1 MTTQNSQDKTKE
13 MSHEDKIEALRRTN
27 IFSSISEAELAS
39 LCDILVLNYFKKG
52 DRIFSEGSKGEHMF
66 IVISGKVNISRDLR
80 VLSRE
85 MNILLSNSD
94 FFGEMAILDDYP
106 RSANATMH
114 EDGLLLSIGKSEF
127 RELLKRSPEFAIHIM
142 STLAKRLR
150 KANEDIAQLALE
162 TI

>member
-1 MTTQNSQDKTKE
+1 VTTHDGLNEIKE
-13 MSHEDKIEALRRTN
+13 MSVEEKIEALSRTN
-27 IFSSISEAELAS
+27 IFSSLSDAELGE
-39 LCDILVLNYFKKG
+39 LCDILVLNRFEKG
-52 DRIFSEGSKGEHMF
+52 DRIFSEGSKGEHMY

-85 MNILLSNSD
+85 MNILLSDSD

-106 RSANATMH
+106 RSANAIMH
-114 EDGLLLSIGKSEF
+114 EEGLLLSIGKAEF

-142 STLAKRLR
+142 ATLAKRLR

>member
-1 MTTQNSQDKTKE
+1 MTTQDGLNEIKE
-13 MSHEDKIEALRRTN
+13 MSVEEKIEALSRTN
-27 IFSSISEAELAS
+27 IFSSLSEAELGE
-39 LCDILVLNYFKKG
+39 LCEILVLNRFEKG
-52 DRIFSEGSKGEHMF
+52 DRIFSEGSKGEHMY

-85 MNILLSNSD
+85 MNILLSDSD

-106 RSANATMH
+106 RSANAIMH
-114 EDGLLLSIGKSEF
+114 EEGLLLSIGKAEF

-142 STLAKRLR
+142 ATLAKRLR